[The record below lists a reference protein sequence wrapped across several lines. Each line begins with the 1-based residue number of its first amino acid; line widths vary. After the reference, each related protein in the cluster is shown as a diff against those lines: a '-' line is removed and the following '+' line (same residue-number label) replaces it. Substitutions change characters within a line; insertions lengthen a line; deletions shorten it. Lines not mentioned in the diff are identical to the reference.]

1 MNKRI
6 LILSDRIEI
15 AYLLRDHLSLREISR
30 ILSIPLSTL
39 SDEIKKDGNRE
50 IYNPLRAHKRSQRNK
65 SKRRKGKYKVT
76 TIKGLHTF
84 ICEKI
89 IQYQWSPEQVAHM
102 WNERYPKNMTKKRI
116 SHEAIYAYIY
126 ILPRGA
132 LKKEL
137 IANLRQ
143 SRKYRRHQK
152 RGVKATRNLEN
163 MLSIHE
169 RPKEVENRTIPGH
182 WEGDLIIGK
191 RNQSALGTLVER
203 TTRSLILVPLKSR
216 DAHHIAQAFARA
228 IKRLPKEMKLTMTY
242 DQGREMAQHMI
253 ITKQTGVQIYFA
265 DPRSPWQRGT
275 NENTNGLIRQY
286 LPKGTDL
293 NTVSHYRI
301 KKIQNLLNTR
311 PRKVLGYKTPQ
322 EVYGK
327 LLKSSVRFKH

>member
-1 MNKRI
+1 MNKKC
-6 LILSDRIEI
+6 LTLSDRIELSH
-15 AYLLRDHLSLREISR
+15 LLREHLSLRKISR

-39 SDEIKKDGNRE
+39 CDEIKKNRGRKK
-50 IYNPLRAHKRSQRNK
+50 YDPLRAHKRSHKNK
-65 SKRRKGKYKVT
+65 SKRRKGRCKID
-76 TIKGLHTF
+76 TINGLSSF
-84 ICEKI
+84 IYTKI
-89 IQYQWSPEQVAHM
+89 LTYQWSPQQIAHI
-102 WNERYPKNMTKKRI
+102 WNARYPKHMTKKRI

-126 ILPRGA
+126 VLPRGA

-143 SRKYRRHQK
+143 SRKYRRHQRK
-152 RGVKATRNLEN
+152 GVKATRNLEN

-169 RPKEVENRTIPGH
+169 RPKEVEDRTIPGH
-182 WEGDLIIGK
+182 WEGDLIIGR

-203 TTRSLILVPLKSR
+203 TTRSLILVPLKNR
-216 DAHHIAQAFARA
+216 EAHHVAQAFARA
-228 IKRLPKEMKLTMTY
+228 IKRLPKEMKLSMTY

-253 ITKQTGVQIYFA
+253 ITKQTGIQVYFA

-301 KKIQNLLNTR
+301 KKIQDLLNSR

-322 EVYGK
+322 EAYGK
-327 LLKSSVRFKH
+327 LLKTSVRFKC